1 MNLEKLRKR
10 LKEINEE
17 LDGLMEQ
24 LDGDDGEGDDGEGD
38 DGERMTV
45 EEIETRSNE
54 LAEEAKSIL
63 AKIRIEERK
72 ERLRNAAQFGNP
84 IFSPQN
90 NDDSQRGKDK
100 NMTRAEMIASE
111 EYRSAFYANLRGEA
125 TEEQRS
131 ALLTA
136 GTDAIAIP
144 KALDDKIWDNIYT
157 DHPILGDIDIKRT
170 GVILEVT
177 KHTKVKAGKAGKVE
191 EGAAATLEDNEF
203 VKVTLV
209 GQDYAKTVELS
220 YAAAKMSQ
228 GALEDYLATEVAN
241 SMGEAL
247 ATEIFAKMKTD
258 LGAAAVTVAKGK
270 NLTFADFC
278 KAVGSVQRG
287 TNLKVYASRAKKFEQ
302 IVGMVDTAG
311 QPVFRDGCTLG
322 YDVKEDA
329 AAGDDIFIVDTSKFV
344 LNMVQDIMI
353 ENDRDIKNHKIIIS
367 GYARAEGCMR
377 DAGAGAYVTFAAV

>member
-1 MNLEKLRKR
+1 MNLEELRKR
-10 LKEINEE
+10 LKEINAE
-17 LDGLMEQ
+17 LDDLLEQ
-24 LDGDDGEGDDGEGD
+24 LDGDDGE
-38 DGERMTV
+38 RMTA
-45 EEIETRSNE
+45 EEIEARSSE
-54 LAEEAKSIL
+54 LAEEARNIL

-72 ERLRNAAQFGNP
+72 INLKNAAEFGIP

-90 NDDSQRGKDK
+90 NDPQKGPNK

-131 ALLTA
+131 TLLTA

-247 ATEIFAKMKTD
+247 ATDIFAKIKTD

-344 LNMVQDIMI
+344 LNMAQDIMI
-353 ENDRDIKNHKIIIS
+353 ENDRDIKTHKIIIS

>member
-1 MNLEKLRKR
+1 MNLEELRNR
-10 LKEINEE
+10 LKEINVE
-17 LDGLMEQ
+17 LDGMMEQ
-24 LDGDDGEGDDGEGD
+24 LDGDGGEDGG
-38 DGERMTV
+38 DGERMTA
-45 EEIETRSNE
+45 EEIEARSNE
-54 LAEEAKSIL
+54 LAEEARGIL
-63 AKIRIEERK
+63 AKIRIEER
-72 ERLRNAAQFGNP
+72 RINLRNAAEFGTP
-84 IFSPQN
+84 IFSPQG
-90 NDDSQRGKDK
+90 NDQQRGTNK

-157 DHPILGDIDIKRT
+157 GHPILGDIDIKRT

-209 GQDYAKTVELS
+209 GQDYAKTVELT

-377 DAGAGAYVTFAAV
+377 DAGAGAYVTFATA

>member
-1 MNLEKLRKR
+1 MNLEDLKKELNKIN
-10 LKEINEE
+10 KEIDD
-17 LDGLMEQ
+17 LIKQ
-24 LDGDDGEGDDGEGD
+24 LDGDGEEPKEGEEQPEP
-38 DGERMTV
+38 ERMSL
-45 EEIETRSNE
+45 EEIEKRSEE
-54 LAEEAKSIL
+54 LKKRKTEVLE
-63 AKIRIEERK
+63 KIKIEEKK
-72 ERLRNAAQFGNP
+72 EELRSAALEGKPVEVQK
-84 IFSPQN
+84 N
-90 NDDSQRGKDK
+90 NKEEKRT
-100 NMTRAEMIASE
+100 MTRDEVLRSA
-111 EYRSAFYANLRGEA
+111 EYRDAFYANLRGEA
-125 TEEQRS
+125 SEEQRS

-136 GTDAIAIP
+136 GTDGIAIP
-144 KALDDKIWDNIYT
+144 KQLDDKIWDNIYT
-157 DHPILGDIDIKRT
+157 EHPILSDIDIKRT
-170 GVILEVT
+170 GVVLEVT
-177 KHTKVKAGKAGKVE
+177 KHTKVKAGKAGKVA
-191 EGAAATLEDNEF
+191 EGAAPTAEDNEF

-209 GQDYAKTVELS
+209 GQDYAKTVELT

-228 GALEDYLATEVAN
+228 GALEDYLATEVSN

-258 LGAAAVTVAKGK
+258 LGDAAVTVAKSK
-270 NLTFADFC
+270 NLTFSDYC
-278 KAVGSVQRG
+278 KAIGAVQRG

-353 ENDRDIKNHKIIIS
+353 EQDRDIKTHKIIIS

-377 DAGAGAYVTFAAV
+377 DSGAGAYITFATV

>member
-1 MNLEKLRKR
+1 MNFEELRKR
-10 LKEINEE
+10 LKEINAE
-17 LDGLMEQ
+17 LDDLLEQ
-24 LDGDDGEGDDGEGD
+24 LDGDDGDN
-38 DGERMTV
+38 GERMTT
-45 EEIETRSNE
+45 EEIEARSNE
-54 LAEEAKSIL
+54 LAEEAKGIL
-63 AKIRIEERK
+63 AKIRIEER
-72 ERLRNAAQFGNP
+72 RTNLRNAAEFGIP

-90 NDDSQRGKDK
+90 NDPQGGASK

-191 EGAAATLEDNEF
+191 EGTAATLEDNEF

-270 NLTFADFC
+270 SLTFADFC

>member
-1 MNLEKLRKR
+1 MNLEELRKR
-10 LKEINEE
+10 LKEINAE

-24 LDGDDGEGDDGEGD
+24 LDGDDGEDGNE
-38 DGERMTV
+38 GERMTV
-45 EEIETRSNE
+45 EEIEARSNE
-54 LAEEAKSIL
+54 LAEEAKGIL

-100 NMTRAEMIASE
+100 NMTRAEMITSE
-111 EYRSAFYANLRGEA
+111 EYRAAFYANLRGEA

-191 EGAAATLEDNEF
+191 EGAAATIEDNEF

-247 ATEIFAKMKTD
+247 ATDIFAKIKTD

-353 ENDRDIKNHKIIIS
+353 ENDRDIKTHKIIIS

>member
-1 MNLEKLRKR
+1 MNLEELRNR
-10 LKEINEE
+10 LKEINAE
-17 LDGLMEQ
+17 LDGMMEQ
-24 LDGDDGEGDDGEGD
+24 LDGDGGE
-38 DGERMTV
+38 DGERMTA
-45 EEIETRSNE
+45 EEIEARSNE
-54 LAEEAKSIL
+54 LAEEARGIL
-63 AKIRIEERK
+63 AKIRIEER
-72 ERLRNAAQFGNP
+72 RINLRNAAEFGTP
-84 IFSPQN
+84 IFSPQG
-90 NDDSQRGKDK
+90 NDQQRGTNK

-157 DHPILGDIDIKRT
+157 GHPILGDIDIKRT

-209 GQDYAKTVELS
+209 GQDYAKTVELT

-377 DAGAGAYVTFAAV
+377 DAGAGAYVTFATA

>member
-1 MNLEKLRKR
+1 MNLEELRKR
-10 LKEINEE
+10 LMEINAE
-17 LDGLMEQ
+17 LDDLLEQ
-24 LDGDDGEGDDGEGD
+24 LDGDDGEGGD
-38 DGERMTV
+38 DGERMTA

-54 LAEEAKSIL
+54 LEEEAKGIL

-84 IFSPQN
+84 IFSPH
-90 NDDSQRGKDK
+90 DSQKGKNK

-111 EYRSAFYANLRGEA
+111 EYRTAFYANLRGEA
-125 TEEQRS
+125 TEEHRS
-131 ALLTA
+131 ILLTA

-270 NLTFADFC
+270 NLTFSDFC

-322 YDVKEDA
+322 YDVMEDA

-353 ENDRDIKNHKIIIS
+353 ENDRDIKSHKIIIS

-377 DAGAGAYVTFAAV
+377 DAGAGAYVTFATV

>member
-1 MNLEKLRKR
+1 MNLEELRKR
-10 LKEINEE
+10 LKEINAE
-17 LDGLMEQ
+17 LDGMMEQ
-24 LDGDDGEGDDGEGD
+24 LDGDDGETGD

-45 EEIETRSNE
+45 EEIEARSDE
-54 LAEEAKSIL
+54 LAEEAKGIL

-90 NDDSQRGKDK
+90 NDDSQRGKNK

-191 EGAAATLEDNEF
+191 EGTAATLEDNEF

-353 ENDRDIKNHKIIIS
+353 ENDRDIKTHKIIIS

-377 DAGAGAYVTFAAV
+377 DAGAGAYVTFATA

>member
-1 MNLEKLRKR
+1 MNLEELRKR
-10 LKEINEE
+10 LKEINAE
-17 LDGLMEQ
+17 LDGLLEQ
-24 LDGDDGEGDDGEGD
+24 LDGDDGEGGD
-38 DGERMTV
+38 DGERMTA
-45 EEIETRSNE
+45 EEIEARSNE
-54 LAEEAKSIL
+54 LAEEARGIL
-63 AKIRIEERK
+63 AKIRIEERRINLK
-72 ERLRNAAQFGNP
+72 NAAEFGTP
-84 IFSPQN
+84 IFIPQN
-90 NDDSQRGKDK
+90 NDPQGGAKK

-131 ALLTA
+131 TLLTA
-136 GTDAIAIP
+136 GTDTIAIP

-191 EGAAATLEDNEF
+191 EGTAATLEDNEF

-247 ATEIFAKMKTD
+247 ATDIFAKMKTD

-270 NLTFADFC
+270 SLTFSDFC

-353 ENDRDIKNHKIIIS
+353 ENDRDIKTHKTIIS

-377 DAGAGAYVTFAAV
+377 DAGAGAYVTFATA

>member
-1 MNLEKLRKR
+1 MNLEELRKR
-10 LKEINEE
+10 LKEINAE
-17 LDGLMEQ
+17 LDDLLEQ
-24 LDGDDGEGDDGEGD
+24 LDGDDGEGGD

-54 LAEEAKSIL
+54 LAEEAKGIL

-100 NMTRAEMIASE
+100 NMTRAEIIASE

-191 EGAAATLEDNEF
+191 EGTATTLEDNEF

-209 GQDYAKTVELS
+209 GKDYAKTVELS

-258 LGAAAVTVAKGK
+258 LGAAAVTVANGK

-353 ENDRDIKNHKIIIS
+353 ENDRDIKTHKIIIS

>member
-1 MNLEKLRKR
+1 MNLEELRKR
-10 LKEINEE
+10 LAEINAE
-17 LDGLMEQ
+17 LDDLLEQ
-24 LDGDDGEGDDGEGD
+24 LDGDDGEGGD
-38 DGERMTV
+38 DGERMTA

-54 LAEEAKSIL
+54 LEEEAKGIL

-84 IFSPQN
+84 IFIPQN
-90 NDDSQRGKDK
+90 NDPKGGTNK

-131 ALLTA
+131 TLLTA

-209 GQDYAKTVELS
+209 GKDYAKTVELS

-329 AAGDDIFIVDTSKFV
+329 AAGDDIFIVDTPKFV

-377 DAGAGAYVTFAAV
+377 DAGAGAYVTFATA

>member
-1 MNLEKLRKR
+1 MNLEELRKR
-10 LKEINEE
+10 LKEINVE

-24 LDGDDGEGDDGEGD
+24 LDGDDGETGD
-38 DGERMTV
+38 DGERMTA

-54 LAEEAKSIL
+54 LAEEARNIL

-72 ERLRNAAQFGNP
+72 INLRNAAQFGNP

-100 NMTRAEMIASE
+100 NMTRVEMIASE

-191 EGAAATLEDNEF
+191 EGTAATLEDNEF

-258 LGAAAVTVAKGK
+258 LGTAAVTVAKGK

-377 DAGAGAYVTFAAV
+377 DAGAGAYITFAAA

>member
-1 MNLEKLRKR
+1 MNLEELRKR
-10 LKEINEE
+10 LKEINAE
-17 LDGLMEQ
+17 LDDLLEQ
-24 LDGDDGEGDDGEGD
+24 LDGDDGEGGD
-38 DGERMTV
+38 NGERMTV
-45 EEIETRSNE
+45 EEIEARSNE
-54 LAEEAKSIL
+54 LEAEAKGIL

-90 NDDSQRGKDK
+90 NDDSQRGKNK
-100 NMTRAEMIASE
+100 NMTRTEMIASE

-258 LGAAAVTVAKGK
+258 LGTAAVTVAKGK

-377 DAGAGAYVTFAAV
+377 DAGAGSYVTFAAV

>member
-1 MNLEKLRKR
+1 MNLEELRKR
-10 LKEINEE
+10 LKEINSE
-17 LDGLMEQ
+17 LDALLEQ
-24 LDGDDGEGDDGEGD
+24 LDGDDGEGD

-45 EEIETRSNE
+45 EEIETRINE

-72 ERLRNAAQFGNP
+72 ENLRNAAKFGKP
-84 IFSPQN
+84 IFSPQ

-131 ALLTA
+131 TLLTA

-191 EGAAATLEDNEF
+191 EGTAATLEDNEF

-209 GQDYAKTVELS
+209 GKDYAKTVELS

-329 AAGDDIFIVDTSKFV
+329 AAGDDIFVVDTSKFV

-377 DAGAGAYVTFAAV
+377 DAGAGAYVTFATV

>member
-1 MNLEKLRKR
+1 MNLEELRKR
-10 LKEINEE
+10 LKEINAE

-24 LDGDDGEGDDGEGD
+24 LDGDDGEGGD
-38 DGERMTV
+38 NGERMTV
-45 EEIETRSNE
+45 EEIEARSNE
-54 LAEEAKSIL
+54 LEEEARGIL

-90 NDDSQRGKDK
+90 NDDSQRGKNK

-191 EGAAATLEDNEF
+191 EGTAATLEDNEF

-247 ATEIFAKMKTD
+247 AIEIFAKMKTD

-377 DAGAGAYVTFAAV
+377 DAGAGAYVTFATA

>member
-1 MNLEKLRKR
+1 MNLEELRKR
-10 LKEINEE
+10 LKEINAE
-17 LDGLMEQ
+17 LDDLLEQ
-24 LDGDDGEGDDGEGD
+24 LDGDDGEGGD

-54 LAEEAKSIL
+54 LAEEAKGIL

-100 NMTRAEMIASE
+100 NMTRAEIIASE

-191 EGAAATLEDNEF
+191 EGTAATLEDNEF

>member
-1 MNLEKLRKR
+1 MNLEELRNR
-10 LKEINEE
+10 LNEINAE
-17 LDGLMEQ
+17 LSGLMEQ
-24 LDGDDGEGDDGEGD
+24 LDGDGDEGT
-38 DGERMTV
+38 RMTG
-45 EEIETRSNE
+45 EEIEARGEE
-54 LAEEAKSIL
+54 LAEEKRGIL

-72 ERLRNAAQFGNP
+72 ERLKNAAQFGTP
-84 IFSPQN
+84 IFSPQG
-90 NDDSQRGKDK
+90 NDPQRGNNK
-100 NMTRAEMIASE
+100 NMTRTEMIASE

-287 TNLKVYASRAKKFEQ
+287 TNLKVYTSRAKKFEQ

-353 ENDRDIKNHKIIIS
+353 ENDRDIKTHKIIIS

-377 DAGAGAYVTFAAV
+377 DAGAGAYITFATA

>member
-1 MNLEKLRKR
+1 MNLEELRKR
-10 LKEINEE
+10 LKEINAE
-17 LDGLMEQ
+17 LDDLLEQ
-24 LDGDDGEGDDGEGD
+24 LDGDDGEGGD
-38 DGERMTV
+38 DGERMTT
-45 EEIETRSNE
+45 EEIEARSNE

-72 ERLRNAAQFGNP
+72 ESLRNAAQFGTP

-191 EGAAATLEDNEF
+191 EGTAATLEDNEF

-247 ATEIFAKMKTD
+247 ATDIFAKIKTD

-270 NLTFADFC
+270 SLTFADFC

-353 ENDRDIKNHKIIIS
+353 ENDRDIKTHKIIIS

-377 DAGAGAYVTFAAV
+377 DAGAGAYVTFATA

>member
-1 MNLEKLRKR
+1 MNLEELRKR
-10 LKEINEE
+10 LKEINAE
-17 LDGLMEQ
+17 LDDLLEQ
-24 LDGDDGEGDDGEGD
+24 LDGNDGETGD
-38 DGERMTV
+38 DGERMTA
-45 EEIETRSNE
+45 EEIEARSDE
-54 LAEEAKSIL
+54 LAEEARGIL

-72 ERLRNAAQFGNP
+72 ERLRNAAEFGTP

-90 NDDSQRGKDK
+90 NDSQKGNYK
-100 NMTRAEMIASE
+100 NMTRAEKIASE

-144 KALDDKIWDNIYT
+144 KALDDKIWNNIYT

-177 KHTKVKAGKAGKVE
+177 KHTKVEAGKAGKVE
-191 EGAAATLEDNEF
+191 EGTAATLEDNEF

-209 GQDYAKTVELS
+209 GQDYAKTVELT

-258 LGAAAVTVAKGK
+258 LGAAAVTVAKEK

-353 ENDRDIKNHKIIIS
+353 ENDRDIKTHKIIIS

-377 DAGAGAYVTFAAV
+377 DAGAGAYITFATA

>member
-1 MNLEKLRKR
+1 MNLEELRNR
-10 LKEINEE
+10 LNEINAE
-17 LDGLMEQ
+17 LNGLMEQ
-24 LDGDDGEGDDGEGD
+24 LDGDDGGDEGT
-38 DGERMTV
+38 RMTD
-45 EEIETRSNE
+45 EEIEARGEE
-54 LAEEAKSIL
+54 LAEEKRGIL
-63 AKIRIEERK
+63 AKIRIEER
-72 ERLRNAAQFGNP
+72 RINLRNAAEFGTP
-84 IFSPQN
+84 IFSPQG
-90 NDDSQRGKDK
+90 NDPQRGNNK

-125 TEEQRS
+125 TKEQRS

-157 DHPILGDIDIKRT
+157 GHPILGDIDIKRT

-247 ATEIFAKMKTD
+247 ATDIFAKIKTD

-270 NLTFADFC
+270 SLTFADFC

-344 LNMVQDIMI
+344 LNMAQDIMI

-377 DAGAGAYVTFAAV
+377 DAGAGAYVTFATV